1 MPYLRTALS
10 AEPLEIHRAIDEAG
24 DDGCGAVASFVGRV
38 RISAAVAE
46 RAEDKVESLEYEAE
60 PSLAEARLRA
70 IAEEAA
76 SRWDLA
82 RVIAVHRVGT
92 CPLGEPTVVV
102 ACGAPHRREALEG
115 CHWIIDQIK
124 GSVPIWKREVYEDGS
139 SWVGPES

>member
-10 AEPLEIHRAIDEAG
+10 AEPLEIHEAIDEAG
-24 DDGCGAVASFVGRV
+24 DDRCGAVASFVGRV

-82 RVIAVHRVGT
+82 RVIAVHRVG
-92 CPLGEPTVVV
+92 
-102 ACGAPHRREALEG
+102 
-115 CHWIIDQIK
+115 IIDQIM